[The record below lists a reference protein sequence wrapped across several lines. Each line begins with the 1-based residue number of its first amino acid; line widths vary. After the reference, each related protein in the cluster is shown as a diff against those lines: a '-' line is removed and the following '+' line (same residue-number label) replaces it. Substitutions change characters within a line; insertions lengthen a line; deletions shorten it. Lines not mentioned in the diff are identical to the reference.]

1 MQYSL
6 SLSLSLPPSL
16 SLCLSL
22 PLPHTH
28 SLTHFS
34 LSLSLSRARTL
45 SHFLT
50 LCLFWTCSKWGARS
64 VEPREGLRLAVEGT
78 LEEAP
83 EPCML
88 AQGTIDTAQRLW
100 HSVKSSR

>member
-1 MQYSL
+1 MLSLSPNAGLSLARARALSLPLTLSHTLFSL
-6 SLSLSLPPSL
+6 SLSLSLAHAL
-16 SLCLSL
+16 S
-22 PLPHTH
+22 
-28 SLTHFS
+28 
-34 LSLSLSRARTL
+34 
-45 SHFLT
+45 LT
-50 LCLFWTCSKWGARS
+50 LCLFWTRSKWGARS
-64 VEPREGLRLAVEGT
+64 AEPREGLRLAVEGT